1 MSISKL
7 NLPVNIAG
15 YGFWQKLAGL
25 PFVKAVYLF
34 GSRARGDA
42 RPKSDIDLAVN
53 CPEAS
58 LQQWQE
64 VLDIVEDADTLLAI
78 DVIRY
83 DHLGDSVFRH
93 KIDQS
98 KVVVYENR
106 NA

>member
-7 NLPVNIAG
+7 NLPVEIAG

-25 PFVKAVYLF
+25 SFVKAVYLF
-34 GSRARGDA
+34 GSRARGDS
-42 RPKSDIDLAVN
+42 RIRSDIDLAVD

-58 LQQWQE
+58 FGQWQE

-78 DVIRY
+78 DVVRY

-93 KIDQS
+93 KIDQN
-98 KVVVYENR
+98 KVVVYENG